1 VINVESVVSLA
12 LAQQGDRYVSNAQ
25 NDPANP
31 DPSEWDCSELVRW
44 ACARAGV
51 TPTMPDGSWIQQR
64 FCASQGQLIS
74 VDQAIGTR
82 GALLFNHRDGA
93 GNPVDPGPTCPPH
106 AHVAISLGDGTTI
119 EAMGTKYGVLVASAR
134 NRSWTAGGLI
144 PGCTYGGAPAPTPP
158 PAPPSGRPS
167 PRVDKP
173 YLVQGA
179 KGPAVA
185 EMQQLLIKLGIGQLA
200 KYGATG
206 NFLEVTYEAV
216 GLFQEQVR
224 SQQDATMVVDHE
236 CGPVTWGWLY
246 FLAG

>member
-1 VINVESVVSLA
+1 
-12 LAQQGDRYVSNAQ
+12 
-25 NDPANP
+25 
-31 DPSEWDCSELVRW
+31 
-44 ACARAGV
+44 
-51 TPTMPDGSWIQQR
+51 
-64 FCASQGQLIS
+64 
-74 VDQAIGTR
+74 
-82 GALLFNHRDGA
+82 
-93 GNPVDPGPTCPPH
+93 
-106 AHVAISLGDGTTI
+106 
-119 EAMGTKYGVLVASAR
+119 MGTKYGVLVASAR